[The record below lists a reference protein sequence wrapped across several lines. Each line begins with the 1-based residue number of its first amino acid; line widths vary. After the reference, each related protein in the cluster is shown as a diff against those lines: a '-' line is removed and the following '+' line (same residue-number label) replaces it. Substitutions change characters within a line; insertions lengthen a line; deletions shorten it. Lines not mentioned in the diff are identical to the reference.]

1 MGPVPGAWDNRRMPV
16 DPTNDLSRDE
26 LQRYSRQIMLHQ
38 LGSEGQR
45 RLRSARVLVVGAGGL
60 GSPALL
66 YLAAAGVGTI
76 GIVDDDV
83 VDASNLHRQVIH
95 GTSDVGRP
103 KVASAAETV
112 RDLNP
117 GVEVVEHAGRLTS
130 ANALDVLAGYDLVL
144 DGTDNF
150 PTRYLVSDA
159 AEMLGL
165 PCVWGA
171 IFQFAGQVAVFHAGH
186 GPTYRDVFPE
196 PPAPGTVPSCAEG
209 GVIGVLP
216 GLIGTAMANE
226 AVKLITGMGRSL
238 LGRLIVL
245 DALDFTW
252 RELTIKPDPRRAPAT
267 ELIDYEEF
275 CGVTRVT
282 PPSADDPAAVDVAE
296 LASLLRARERGE
308 ADFDLIDVREP
319 GEHEIVSIDGARLV
333 PLGRFIAGDV
343 QLDPSRDVVLH
354 CKSDVRSRQAR
365 ELLVAAGHPSVRYV
379 AGGVL
384 AWVREIEPHKPL
396 Y

>member
-1 MGPVPGAWDNRRMPV
+1 MPGDHEELTR
-16 DPTNDLSRDE
+16 ND
-26 LQRYSRQIMLHQ
+26 LQRYSRQIMLPQ
-38 LGSEGQR
+38 LGIEGQR

-76 GIVDDDV
+76 GIVDDDE

-95 GTSDVGRP
+95 GTSDLGRP
-103 KVASAAETV
+103 KVTSAAETV
-112 RDLNP
+112 RDINP
-117 GVEVVEHAGRLTS
+117 DVTVVEHPGRLTS
-130 ANALDVLAGYDLVL
+130 ANALGVLAGYDLVL

-159 AEMLGL
+159 AEILGL

-196 PPAPGTVPSCAEG
+196 PPAPGTVPSCAQG

-216 GLIGTAMANE
+216 GMIGTAMANE
-226 AVKLITGMGRSL
+226 AIKLITGMGRSL
-238 LGRLIVL
+238 LGRLVVL
-245 DALDFTW
+245 DALDFSW
-252 RELTIKPDPRRAPAT
+252 RELTIKPDPHRAPAT
-267 ELIDYEEF
+267 ELIDYDAF
-275 CGVTRVT
+275 CGIT
-282 PPSADDPAAVDVAE
+282 PEVPPAADDDAAVAVAE
-296 LASLLRARERGE
+296 LEALLRARARGE

-319 GEHEIVSIDGARLV
+319 GEHAIVSIDGARLV
-333 PLGRFIAGDV
+333 PLGRFVAGDV
-343 QLDPSRDVVLH
+343 ELDPSRDVVLH

-365 ELLVAAGHPSVRYV
+365 DLLLAAGHPSVRYV

-384 AWVREIEPHKPL
+384 AWVREIEPHKPI